1 VVQRRQLLRWTIL
14 LRAMMNPGV
23 TQKRARPVRSMAM
36 FVVFVFLGGALLAPR
51 LYWLAQSVAPGSH
64 LASNPFHRYLDRSLL
79 ALALLGIWPLMR
91 GLGAVSW
98 RDVGVV
104 NPAGQ
109 WHRLAAG
116 FALGFGSLACVAAIV
131 LIAHGRQFNAELTAG
146 KVAGKLGGAIATA
159 VVVAVLEELLFR
171 GAIFGGLRRIWDWR
185 AALLASSMIYAI
197 VHFFGKADLPGSVT
211 WFSGLELLPRMLAGF
226 GNLKV
231 VIPGFFNLTLAGISL
246 GLAHQRTGNLY
257 FSIGLHG
264 GWIFWLKSYGA
275 VTAPLASA
283 NVWLLGTEKLTD
295 GWLALPVL
303 LVTVVIVTVMPAR
316 KPEGAAS

>member
-1 VVQRRQLLRWTIL
+1 
-14 LRAMMNPGV
+14 MNRNNSL
-23 TQKRARPVRSMAM
+23 TQARPVRSMAI
-36 FVVFVFLGGALLAPR
+36 FVVFVFLGGALLAPW
-51 LYWLAQSVAPGSH
+51 LYQLVQLVAPGSH

-79 ALALLGIWPLMR
+79 ALALVGIWPLMR

-98 RDVGVV
+98 PDVGLV
-104 NPAGQ
+104 NAKGQ
-109 WHRLAAG
+109 WNRLEAG

-131 LIAHGRQFNAELTAG
+131 FMAHGRQFNADMTAG
-146 KVAGKLGGAIATA
+146 KLAGKLGGAIATA
-159 VVVAVLEELLFR
+159 VAVAVLEELLFR

-185 AALLASSMIYAI
+185 VALLVSSMIYAV
-197 VHFFGKADLPGSVT
+197 VHFFGRADLPGPVN

-226 GNLKV
+226 GNMKV

-246 GLAHQRTGNLY
+246 GLAYQRTGNLY

-264 GWIFWLKSYGA
+264 GWIFWLKSYEA
-275 VTAPLASA
+275 VTAPLGGA

-303 LVTVVIVTVMPAR
+303 LVTAVIVAVMPVR
-316 KPEGAAS
+316 KPEGAAP